1 MDIPANRARMEF
13 ALEGTPYPVIAV
25 LGEERLNQGFYFQV
39 DIQIAL
45 HQQVD
50 EFVGR
55 HAELRFSGVDG
66 DLRQLAESAIDV
78 GFDPAGAKRIA
89 LSVTPRFRVL
99 ERVRGPALWLGLD
112 FKGLLQTLF
121 DEADQ
126 PHVGTLEFD
135 FTQTHGAR
143 PWTLRAPGET
153 SAELVQRRMAH
164 EGIFFRVDQAEG
176 QERLI
181 FADHNAHCPYVSGG
195 AVRRLAEAGMSD
207 SQSGRAQTGV
217 FRVSHHSVAQPG
229 AARGYVLPDSRPV
242 RPLASD
248 PRASARPGLES
259 HFASACTDLPG
270 AEAWAVLRDRYN
282 DQQSECLTLLANRVD
297 LAAGHCITLEA
308 GPAPGDY
315 LILAVKHHSAQAAG
329 LNVAGPTVAYTC
341 EATLIPRARPYV
353 SAFPPKRELPPLI
366 GARIEA
372 NSSYAQLDELGRYR
386 LRQLFEPGVN

>member
-1 MDIPANRARMEF
+1 MQIPANRARMQF
-13 ALEGTPYPVIAV
+13 ALEGTLYPVIAV

-66 DLRQLAESAIDV
+66 DLRQLAGLVESAIDV

-89 LSVTPRFRVL
+89 LGVMPRFRVL

-121 DEADQ
+121 DEAGQ
-126 PHVGTLEFD
+126 PHVGALEFD

-207 SQSGRAQTGV
+207 SQSGRALTGV
-217 FRVSHHSVAQPG
+217 FRVSHHSVDQFNADANVSTPPTHWDASAGAQPM
-229 AARGYVLPDSRPV
+229 
-242 RPLASD
+242 
-248 PRASARPGLES
+248 
-259 HFASACTDLPG
+259 
-270 AEAWAVLRDRYN
+270 RY
-282 DQQSECLTLLANRVD
+282 SM
-297 LAAGHCITLEA
+297 G
-308 GPAPGDY
+308 
-315 LILAVKHHSAQAAG
+315 
-329 LNVAGPTVAYTC
+329 
-341 EATLIPRARPYV
+341 ATLDR
-353 SAFPPKRELPPLI
+353 SLTC
-366 GARIEA
+366 
-372 NSSYAQLDELGRYR
+372 
-386 LRQLFEPGVN
+386 